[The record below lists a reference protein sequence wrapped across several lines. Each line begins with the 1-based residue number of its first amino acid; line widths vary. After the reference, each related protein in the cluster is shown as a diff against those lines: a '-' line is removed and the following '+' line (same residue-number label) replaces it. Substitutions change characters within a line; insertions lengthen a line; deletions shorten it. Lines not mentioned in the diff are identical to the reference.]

1 VTESDAVCFRVACPL
16 VYSTSFLISGILFS
30 QFMSDQQS
38 GNSLS
43 GIESYPSPVIRWI
56 RALSSL
62 NLNTLRVLL
71 RNGPSSALTFTRYS
85 SHLYTGFGMPHPWY
99 RLPWRDNLQV
109 PSRKIDQIFPEI
121 DFSRSDE
128 VFYPFPRDLG
138 VLPQELI
145 VLNKV
150 VDQLQAKLVVEF
162 GTAEGRTTLN
172 IAAHLP
178 PDGEIITL
186 DLPPVPG
193 KNVVGS
199 FFADQPQKARIKQ
212 VFVSVDSWDFR
223 PFRASAEIVFCDACD
238 LLPGL
243 AAEAYQ
249 AFSLIQPGGV
259 IFRHDYSSAEGP
271 TKFWNWLATQ
281 LPVAHIEGTCML
293 CLRVDSEEVYKKTQA
308 LLEHPLL
315 KNSINIPGIS

>member
-1 VTESDAVCFRVACPL
+1 MTGP
-16 VYSTSFLISGILFS
+16 
-30 QFMSDQQS
+30 QS
-38 GNSLS
+38 NDCLS
-43 GIESYPSPVIRWI
+43 SIKSYPSTVARWI
-56 RALSSL
+56 RAISSL

-71 RNGPSSALTFTRYS
+71 RTGPSAATNFVRYS
-85 SHLYTGFGMPHPWY
+85 YHLYSGFGMPHLWY
-99 RLPWRDNLQV
+99 PLPWRENLQI
-109 PSRKIDQIFPEI
+109 PRRNIDQIFPEI
-121 DFSRSDE
+121 DFSRSGE
-128 VFYPFPRDLG
+128 VLYPFPRDLG

-150 VDQLQAKLVVEF
+150 VDHLQAKRVVEF

-186 DLPPVPG
+186 DLPDVPG
-193 KNVVGS
+193 KSVAGG
-199 FFADQPQKARIKQ
+199 FFKDQPQKAKIKQ
-212 VFVSVDSWDFR
+212 VFASVDSWDFR

-243 AAEAYQ
+243 AAEAYL
-249 AFSLIQPGGV
+249 AFSLIKRGGV

-271 TKFWNWLATQ
+271 TKFWNWLAIQ
-281 LPVAHIEGTCML
+281 LPVSYIEGTCML
-293 CLRVDSEEVYKKTQA
+293 CLRVDSSEVYKKTQA

-315 KNSINIPGIS
+315 RNSIHIPGIS